1 MLQGN
6 SIKMINQDQFAQLVR
21 KAMSDLYDYAQL
33 QKSSLVDWLVPD
45 AGPTQSGIALQRL
58 LLDTIQQ
65 AQPPPSLPSS
75 STRRRV
81 YQALRLR
88 YVEGRG
94 LPEVAHQLSVSQRQL
109 RRDLRKGLNA
119 VTTILWAR
127 YLQLQ
132 TRQPATVSTIEV
144 GEAGSTPSPLEAEL
158 VRLGEL
164 APGDGA
170 TLEETVQGVLDTLS
184 DVIAQKGI
192 AIHTFFDEGYSES
205 MMRVSMHPVIL
216 RHALLSLLIEAL
228 EHAGTE
234 GITLTARQEMPS
246 IAITMRMR
254 IPGGRPADWER
265 EGTRLSVGRRLLEM
279 QGGQLTIQAQETNW
293 FNLRLLLPAMRS
305 ATVLVVDD
313 NPDLVS
319 LFRRYLSGIFR
330 VIGVSDEMEAL
341 EIARQVQP
349 QAITVDLMMPSRDG
363 WSILQALKNDP
374 RTRDIPVII
383 CSVLKEGD
391 LAHTLGAAGFLC
403 KPVTQQAL
411 LEALRPYA
419 GDAAIAHPE

>member
-1 MLQGN
+1 
-6 SIKMINQDQFAQLVR
+6 MINQDQFAHLVR

-33 QKSSLVDWLVPD
+33 QRSSLAGWLVPD
-45 AGPTQSGIALQRL
+45 ADPTQRGLALQRL

-65 AQPPPSLPSS
+65 AQPPPSLAPSS
-75 STRRRV
+75 PRRRV

-88 YVEGRG
+88 YVEGLG
-94 LPEVAHQLSVSQRQL
+94 LPQVAHRLSVSQRQL

-127 YLQLQ
+127 GLQLQ
-132 TRQPATVSTIEV
+132 SWQPATVSTLEA
-144 GEAGSTPSPLEAEL
+144 GEAGSALSPLETEL
-158 VRLGEL
+158 MRLGEL

-170 TLEETVQGVLDTLS
+170 ALEETLRGVLDTLS
-184 DVIAQKGI
+184 DVSVQKGI
-192 AIHTFFDEGYSES
+192 TIHTFFKDKARPEDT
-205 MMRVSMHPVIL
+205 MRVSMHPVIL

-228 EHAGTE
+228 EHASRE
-234 GITLTARQEMPS
+234 GITLTVRQEMPS
-246 IAITMRMR
+246 IVVTMHLR
-254 IPGGRPADWER
+254 IPGGRPTDWER
-265 EGTRLSVGRRLLEM
+265 EETRLSVGRRLLEM
-279 QGGQLTIQAQETNW
+279 QGGQLTIQAQEGNW
-293 FNLRLLLPAMRS
+293 FSLRLLLPAMQS

-330 VIGVSDEMEAL
+330 VIGVSDETQAL

-349 QAITVDLMMPSRDG
+349 QVITVDLMMPSRDG
-363 WSILQALKNDP
+363 WAILQALKNDP
-374 RTRDIPVII
+374 LTRDIPVIV
-383 CSVLKEGD
+383 CSVLKEEE
-391 LAHTLGAAGFLC
+391 LARTLGAAGFLG

-419 GDAAIAHPE
+419 GDNRSAHRAASAG

>member
-1 MLQGN
+1 M
-6 SIKMINQDQFAQLVR
+6 IKQDEFARLVR
-21 KAMSDLYDYAQL
+21 RAMAGLYDYAQL
-33 QKSSLVDWLVPD
+33 HKSRLADWIIPRAD
-45 AGPTQSGIALQRL
+45 QTQRGIALQRL

-65 AQPPPSLPSS
+65 AQPPPSLSPSS
-75 STRRRV
+75 PRRRV

-88 YVEGRG
+88 YVEGLG
-94 LPEVAHQLSVSQRQL
+94 LSEVAQRLNVSQRQL

-132 TRQPATVSTIEV
+132 ARQPSTVSTAEV
-144 GEAGSTPSPLEAEL
+144 GEAGSTLSPLEAEL
-158 VRLGEL
+158 MRLGEL
-164 APGDGA
+164 APGNGVA
-170 TLEETVQGVLDTLS
+170 LEEILQGVLDTLS
-184 DVIAQKGI
+184 DATIQKGI
-192 AIHTFFDEGYSES
+192 TIRTFFEDELPLKNT
-205 MMRVSMHPVIL
+205 MRVSMHPVIL

-228 EHAGTE
+228 ERASKE
-234 GITLTARQEMPS
+234 GITLTVRQEMPS
-246 IAITMRMR
+246 TVVNIRLR
-254 IPGGRPADWER
+254 IPGGRPTDWER
-265 EGTRLSVGRRLLEM
+265 EDARLSVGHRLLEM
-279 QGGQLTIQAQETNW
+279 QGGQLTIQAQEEDW
-293 FNLRLLLPAMRS
+293 FSIRLLLPAMRS

-330 VIGVSDEMEAL
+330 VIGVSDEVQAL
-341 EIARQVQP
+341 EIAHQVHP

-374 RTRDIPVII
+374 LTRDIPVIV
-383 CSVLKEGD
+383 CSVLKEED
-391 LAHTLGAAGFLC
+391 LARVLGAAGFLV

-419 GDAAIAHPE
+419 GDALPAHPE